1 MYCTQTYLHILCI
14 HAQIQQ
20 VSTAVRLCDGA
31 IVVVDAVEG
40 VCPQVCCSLCAHLQ
54 NTYPLVYLP
63 LSCPSSPP
71 LSSLPF
77 FLPLLFLSS
86 SLFSPFLPL
95 SPFPL
100 SRLSPCSLLLL
111 PPLVNLQTQVVLQQ
125 AWVEGIKP
133 CLVLNKIDRLIT
145 ELKYTPTEAH
155 YHLQQVLEQ
164 VCLI

>member
-1 MYCTQTYLHILCI
+1 MACMYCAYIHLLHISYI
-14 HAQIQQ
+14 HAYMNVCAHAPIQQ

-40 VCPQVCCSLCAHLQ
+40 VCPQVCCSLCAHLFCQ
-54 NTYPLVYLP
+54 NTYQSMYLP
-63 LSCPSSPP
+63 L
-71 LSSLPF
+71 L
-77 FLPLLFLSS
+77 LPLLLSLLFL
-86 SLFSPFLPL
+86 F
-95 SPFPL
+95 L
-100 SRLSPCSLLLL
+100 SRLSPCFLLLL
-111 PPLVNLQTQVVLQQ
+111 LSLVNRQTQVVLQQ

-164 VCLI
+164 VCL

>member
-1 MYCTQTYLHILCI
+1 MYCTQTHLHILCI
-14 HAQIQQ
+14 HAHIQQ

-40 VCPQVCCSLCAHLQ
+40 VCPQVCCSLCAHP
-54 NTYPLVYLP
+54 YPLVYLP
-63 LSCPSSPP
+63 PSSPP
-71 LSSLPF
+71 LSSPS
-77 FLPLLFLSS
+77 LSS
-86 SLFSPFLPL
+86 SLFSSFLPPSSPFLPL